1 MTSVGQP
8 WDLARFPTAA
18 SPHRRVGRGGGRGV
32 YRTGPGV

>member
-8 WDLARFPTAA
+8 WDLPRFPTAA
-18 SPHRRVGRGGGRGV
+18 SPHRRVGWGRGV